1 MDLSAFVR
9 DRLSTFLESLAD
21 PWQQVALVAA
31 LAAAALIVASS
42 LVKTIVP
49 LRWLALGGNLGF
61 VVYGLVHPAPMVFLL
76 HVVLLPIN
84 LWRALEM
91 QRLTRRVQEA
101 GRLDADGLRVWL
113 QPFMRRHRLQ
123 PGTVLIRQ
131 GDPADRLYVLAE
143 GRLEVVEVGRTIES
157 GQMFGEIA
165 FFSPGQRR
173 TATVRSI
180 GPSTVLSIDEVT
192 FRQLLFQNP
201 AFAFEVTRLS
211 VGRLADEVARL
222 QRDGPAADA
231 VSAPQATPQATPAA
245 APEATPEAAPGAAP
259 QAEAA
264 ASRDASPPRP

>member
-1 MDLSAFVR
+1 MDLAAFVQ
-9 DRLSTFLESLAD
+9 DRLAIFVASLAD
-21 PWQQVALVAA
+21 PWQQAALVAA
-31 LAAAALIVASS
+31 LVAGALIVAST

-76 HVVLLPIN
+76 HGVLLPIN

-91 QRLTRRVQEA
+91 QRLTRRVRQA
-101 GRLDADGLRVWL
+101 SRLDQGELQVWL
-113 QPFMRRHRLQ
+113 QPFMRRQRLR
-123 PGTVLIRQ
+123 PGAVLFRQ

-143 GRLEVVEVGRTIES
+143 GRLEVVEVGRSIEA

-173 TATVRSI
+173 TATVRCAV
-180 GPSTVLSIDEVT
+180 PSTVLSIDEVS

-211 VGRLADEVARL
+211 VGRLSDEVSRL
-222 QRDGPAADA
+222 Q
-231 VSAPQATPQATPAA
+231 Q
-245 APEATPEAAPGAAP
+245 E
-259 QAEAA
+259 EAA
-264 ASRDASPPRP
+264 ARQAAPAGPARAADVARAGSRD

>member
-1 MDLSAFVR
+1 MDLPAFIH
-9 DRLSTFLESLAD
+9 DRFATFLASLAD
-21 PWQQVALVAA
+21 PWQQVAIAAA
-31 LAAAALIVASS
+31 LVAAALIVASS

-91 QRLTRRVQEA
+91 QRLTRRVQAA
-101 GRLDADGLRVWL
+101 GRFDAGGLQVWL
-113 QPFMRRHRLQ
+113 QPFMRRHRL
-123 PGTVLIRQ
+123 PAGRVLFRQ
-131 GDPADRLYVLAE
+131 GDAADRLYVLAE
-143 GRLEVVEVGRTIES
+143 GRLEVVEVGRTIDA

-173 TATVRSI
+173 TATVRAAM
-180 GPSTVLSIDEVT
+180 PSTVLSIDEVS

-211 VGRLADEVARL
+211 VGRLSDEVARL
-222 QRDGPAADA
+222 QRHEPAVVKGPAADA
-231 VSAPQATPQATPAA
+231 TPPATPPAAPPVPLDAPQG
-245 APEATPEAAPGAAP
+245 APPPGPCGTGA
-259 QAEAA
+259 
-264 ASRDASPPRP
+264 

>member
-1 MDLSAFVR
+1 MDLAALVQE
-9 DRLSTFLESLAD
+9 RLATYFASLAD

-31 LAAAALIVASS
+31 LVAGALIVAST

-76 HVVLLPIN
+76 HAVLLPIN

-91 QRLTRRVQEA
+91 QRLTRRVQRA
-101 GRLDADGLRVWL
+101 SRLDEGELKVWL
-113 QPFMRRHRLQ
+113 QPFMRRHRLR
-123 PGTVLIRQ
+123 PGTVLFRQ

-143 GRLEVVEVGRTIES
+143 GRLEVVEVGRTIEA

-173 TATVRSI
+173 TATVRCAA
-180 GPSTVLSIDEVT
+180 PSTVLSIDEVS

-211 VGRLADEVARL
+211 VGRLSDEVSRL
-222 QRDGPAADA
+222 QLQEASAA
-231 VSAPQATPQATPAA
+231 PPAA
-245 APEATPEAAPGAAP
+245 AETDGPPDLPRAGQRREA
-259 QAEAA
+259 
-264 ASRDASPPRP
+264 